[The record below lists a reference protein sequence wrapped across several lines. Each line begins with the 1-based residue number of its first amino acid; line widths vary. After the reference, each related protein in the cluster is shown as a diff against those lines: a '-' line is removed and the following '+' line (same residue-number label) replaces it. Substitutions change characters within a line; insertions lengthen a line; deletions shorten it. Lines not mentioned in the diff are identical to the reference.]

1 VANQCTINF
10 CWNLITGTVK
20 LLQYIQYI
28 WYTAGASAC
37 HIKPSIIIQLLENWW
52 FKQYITGYY
61 KQLLSNSSFFM
72 TKNIQKK
79 VVTLQ
84 HRYDTNVIFHDCGKR
99 ISLSLS
105 EQATLY
111 TAHLPPLQ
119 AQEAIFYMVL
129 AIELAKPKYAN
140 KTALWKQWLSFHQRR
155 SVTPKL
161 RQIHFTSPR
170 TPLGSSQRS
179 PDPLVGWEGRGLWGG
194 GPIPHPSTPLAP
206 RLWSSP
212 VNCAFGTSS
221 LV

>member
-1 VANQCTINF
+1 
-10 CWNLITGTVK
+10 
-20 LLQYIQYI
+20 
-28 WYTAGASAC
+28 
-37 HIKPSIIIQLLENWW
+37 
-52 FKQYITGYY
+52 
-61 KQLLSNSSFFM
+61 M

-140 KTALWKQWLSFHQRR
+140 KTAL
-155 SVTPKL
+155 
-161 RQIHFTSPR
+161 
-170 TPLGSSQRS
+170 
-179 PDPLVGWEGRGLWGG
+179 
-194 GPIPHPSTPLAP
+194 
-206 RLWSSP
+206 
-212 VNCAFGTSS
+212 
-221 LV
+221 